1 MGITALVM
9 AGGKGTRLEL
19 EEEKPLLK
27 IGGKSLIEHVLNALK
42 NAKKVDDIIVATSKY
57 TPKTAAL
64 ARKLSF
70 PVLETQGMS
79 FCLDAGHVIEK
90 LRLGTVMTISAD
102 LPLVTGK
109 FIDEVITRYEQCD
122 KPALTV
128 MVPLKIYKRL
138 GLSTDYIF
146 RIEGEHLVPA
156 GINMLNGKEIHGA
169 ELVEE
174 EIFVVEK
181 EEIAANVNT
190 VKDLQIVERLFKRLK
205 SNLSKSI

>member
-1 MGITALVM
+1 MGVTALVM
-9 AGGKGTRLEL
+9 AGGKGTRLDL

-27 IGGKSLIEHVLNALK
+27 IDGKSLIEHVLNALK
-42 NAKKVDDIIVATSKY
+42 NAKKVDEIIVATTKY

-64 ARKLSF
+64 ARKLPF
-70 PVLETQGMS
+70 LVLETPGTD
-79 FCLDAGHVIEK
+79 FCLDAGYAIEK
-90 LRLGTVMTISAD
+90 MKLGTVITISAD
-102 LPLVTGK
+102 LPLVSGK
-109 FIDEVITRYEQCD
+109 LIDEVITRYEQCD

-146 RIEGEHLVPA
+146 TIEGRHLVPA
-156 GINMLNGKEIHGA
+156 GINVLNGKEIHGT

-174 EIFVVEK
+174 EMFVVEN

-190 VKDLQIVERLFKRLK
+190 IKDLQIVERLFNRLK

>member
-1 MGITALVM
+1 MGVTALVM

-64 ARKLSF
+64 ARRLSF
-70 PVLETQGMS
+70 SVLETQGMD

-109 FIDEVITRYEQCD
+109 FIDEVITRYEHCD

-128 MVPLKIYKRL
+128 MVPLKIHKRL
-138 GLSTDYIF
+138 GLSTDYIL
-146 RIEGEHLVPA
+146 RIEGKHLVPA
-156 GINMLNGKEIHGA
+156 GINVLNGREIHGA

-174 EIFVVEK
+174 GIFVVEK
-181 EEIAANVNT
+181 AEIAANVNT
-190 VKDLQIVERLFKRLK
+190 IKDLQIVERLFNRLK
-205 SNLSKSI
+205 SNLCKSI

>member
-1 MGITALVM
+1 MGVTALVM
-9 AGGKGTRLEL
+9 AGGKGNRLEL

-70 PVLETQGMS
+70 SVLETQGMD

-90 LRLGTVMTISAD
+90 LRLGTVVTISAD

-109 FIDEVITRYEQCD
+109 FIDEVITRYEHCD

-128 MVPLKIYKRL
+128 MVPLKIHKRL

-146 RIEGEHLVPA
+146 RIEGKHLVPA
-156 GINMLNGKEIHGA
+156 GINVLNGREIHGA

-190 VKDLQIVERLFKRLK
+190 IKDLQIVERLFNRLK
-205 SNLSKSI
+205 SNLCKSI

>member
-1 MGITALVM
+1 MGVTALVM

-27 IGGKSLIEHVLNALK
+27 IGDKSLIEHVLNALK
-42 NAKKVDDIIVATSKY
+42 NAKKVDDIIVATSQY

-70 PVLETQGMS
+70 SVLETQGMS
-79 FCLDAGHVIEK
+79 FCLDAGHAIEK